1 MELPE
6 IETMSPMHTDST
18 GRVGQSLTL
27 PPMILNNPHT
37 IPLVQ
42 VGTKSSVVEFE
53 SPSEFTQYMQEN
65 PTKFIAA
72 NTRVLNNTYRIPGY
86 VIRQNKERT
95 QLTLVPEV
103 EANRYKKPAKQD
115 IATTDMI
122 VPLNEQVEELAT
134 LLNETRQE
142 VLKTQQALK
151 KVITM
156 VNDHSSILKR
166 FSSA

>member
-6 IETMSPMHTDST
+6 IKTMP
-18 GRVGQSLTL
+18 TL
-27 PPMILNNPHT
+27 PPMVLNNPHT

-42 VGTKSSVVEFE
+42 VGTKSSVLEFE
-53 SPSEFTQYMQEN
+53 SPTEFTQYMQDN

-103 EANRYKKPAKQD
+103 EANRYKKPPKQD

-122 VPLNEQVEELAT
+122 VPLNEQVEELTT

-142 VLKTQQALK
+142 VLKTQKVLK
-151 KVITM
+151 TMITTL
-156 VNDHSSILKR
+156 NQHSSILER
-166 FSSA
+166 FSSSA

>member
-6 IETMSPMHTDST
+6 IKTMPP
-18 GRVGQSLTL
+18 L
-27 PPMILNNPHT
+27 PPMIINNPHT

-42 VGTKSSVVEFE
+42 VGTKSSVIEFE
-53 SPSEFTQYMQEN
+53 SPDEFTKYMQEN

-103 EANRYKKPAKQD
+103 EANRYKKPPKQD

-122 VPLNEQVEELAT
+122 MPMNEQIDELAT

-142 VLKTQQALK
+142 VLKTQKALK
-151 KVITM
+151 TMITTL
-156 VNDHSSILKR
+156 NQHSSILER
-166 FSSA
+166 FSS

>member
-6 IETMSPMHTDST
+6 IKTMP
-18 GRVGQSLTL
+18 TL
-27 PPMILNNPHT
+27 PPMVLNNPHT

-42 VGTKSSVVEFE
+42 VGTKSSVIEFE

-65 PTKFIAA
+65 PSKFIAA

-103 EANRYKKPAKQD
+103 EANRYKKPPKQD

-122 VPLNEQVEELAT
+122 VPLNEQVDELTA

-142 VLKTQQALK
+142 VLKTQKVLK
-151 KVITM
+151 TMITTL
-156 VNDHSSILKR
+156 NQHSSILEK
-166 FSSA
+166 FSSV

>member
-6 IETMSPMHTDST
+6 IKAMP
-18 GRVGQSLTL
+18 TL
-27 PPMILNNPHT
+27 PPMVLNNPHT

-42 VGTKSSVVEFE
+42 VGTKSSVIEFE
-53 SPSEFTQYMQEN
+53 SPSEFTQYMQDN
-65 PTKFIAA
+65 PTKFIATH
-72 NTRVLNNTYRIPGY
+72 TRVLNNTYRIPGY

-95 QLTLVPEV
+95 QLTLVPEF
-103 EANRYKKPAKQD
+103 EANRYKKPPKQD

-122 VPLNEQVEELAT
+122 VPLNEQVDELTT

-142 VLKTQQALK
+142 VLKTQKVLK
-151 KVITM
+151 TMITTL
-156 VNDHSSILKR
+156 NQHSSILER

>member
-6 IETMSPMHTDST
+6 IKAMTPMPTI
-18 GRVGQSLTL
+18 
-27 PPMILNNPHT
+27 PPMVLNNPHT

-42 VGTKSSVVEFE
+42 VGTKSSVLEFE
-53 SPSEFTQYMQEN
+53 SPSEFTQYMQDN

-103 EANRYKKPAKQD
+103 EANRYKKPPKQD

-134 LLNETRQE
+134 LLSETRQE
-142 VLKTQQALK
+142 VLKTQKVLK
-151 KVITM
+151 TMITTL
-156 VNDHSSILKR
+156 NQHSSILEK